1 MHVEW
6 KAAGRALLVLCRPFQ
21 KPAESAAISV
31 TLSPLRSWARAQ
43 LTLCVLC
50 RFCNYQRKRTVN

>member
-31 TLSPLRSWARAQ
+31 TLSFALSGSGSTHFVCFVS
-43 LTLCVLC
+43 LL
-50 RFCNYQRKRTVN
+50 